1 MKFIA
6 DGMLGKLS
14 RWLRIL
20 GHDVRYSNKLDDA
33 RLITTARREKRVLLT
48 RDFELYKQATTKG
61 IDTLYLEGQTGEE
74 KLAELAER
82 FGIDLN
88 VDMTISRCPKCN
100 MKVKPLS
107 KERVQDRV
115 EENTFLHYD
124 AFWECPKCRQIYWQG
139 AHWAKIRKTLKNAR
153 ESLKK
158 R

>member
-1 MKFIA
+1 
-6 DGMLGKLS
+6 
-14 RWLRIL
+14 L

>member
-1 MKFIA
+1 
-6 DGMLGKLS
+6 MLGKLS